1 MKISGE
7 YIYKS
12 AIIITTDRMKELVNI
27 LEDYYPHL
35 EYESTLVN
43 ESSIKFSNL
52 EEMLN
57 YDNAL
62 KQKIHEIKL
71 FGANREID
79 TRAHIF
85 IRSMNSIVNNF
96 YKTVTIFYELSS
108 HEEETVLRSKLKLF
122 FDKTKAPNSLI
133 YKFTIFQLLGL
144 ASGISIGNA
153 IKEFT
158 TLKTNKQIVISWN
171 FLAIFMIICLIYSF
185 IISIFPKL
193 WRMWFPPIVFSW
205 GEEIEVNKRLCKNRS
220 NIFWGLFVALIIGGF
235 FFILSLLI

>member
-1 MKISGE
+1 MKISGD

-12 AIIITTDRMKELVNI
+12 AIIITSDRMKELVNI

-43 ESSIKFSNL
+43 ESSIEFSNL

-57 YDNAL
+57 YDNAS
-62 KQKIHEIKL
+62 KQKIHEIKI
-71 FGANREID
+71 FGVNREKN

-85 IRSMNSIVNNF
+85 IRSIDSPFNNF
-96 YKTVTIFYELSS
+96 HKTVTVIYELSK
-108 HEEETVLRSKLKLF
+108 HEDETVLRSKLKQF

-133 YKFTIFQLLGL
+133 YKFTFYQLFALL
-144 ASGISIGNA
+144 SGISIG
-153 IKEFT
+153 ITITEFAT
-158 TLKTNKQIVISWN
+158 TKANKQIIISWN
-171 FLAIFMIICLIYSF
+171 LVTIVMFIVSIYLLF
-185 IISIFPKL
+185 VLNFPKL
-193 WRMWFPPIVFSW
+193 WRKWFPPIVFSW
-205 GEEIEVNKRLCKNRS
+205 GEEIEINKRLCKNRS